1 MTHFDEEIY
10 QIMEY
15 IIEKYEPAFIVNRNP
30 TIKYGSIIC
39 MRIRKVHRKY
49 NNFTMTLGTTVLPAL
64 NADFDGDTL
73 NIKSIK
79 TTKMRDEYEATYSY
93 KYNFC
98 MSVLDGLFNP
108 ECDLLKDSSIAIY
121 QFANC

>member
-1 MTHFDEEIY
+1 
-10 QIMEY
+10 
-15 IIEKYEPAFIVNRNP
+15 
-30 TIKYGSIIC
+30 
-39 MRIRKVHRKY
+39 
-49 NNFTMTLGTTVLPAL
+49 
-64 NADFDGDTL
+64 
-73 NIKSIK
+73 
-79 TTKMRDEYEATYSY
+79 MRDEYEATYSY